1 MIEIVEYRDAWPA
14 RFAELGACLRAG
26 LGDIALRIDH
36 VGSTAVPGLR
46 AKPVIDIQ
54 VSVRAFEP
62 AAYRAPLETAG
73 FEFRAGNPDLTK
85 RYFRETSGPRTHVHV
100 RRAGSFAEQFC
111 LLLRDYLRDSP
122 ADAELYGA
130 RKALL
135 AEPYGT
141 DRRAYTA
148 EKSSVVWELMRRA
161 DAWAQERGWQPGPS
175 DA

>member
-1 MIEIVEYRDAWPA
+1 MIEIVEYRDTWPA
-14 RFAELGACLRAG
+14 LFGELGFRLRAG
-26 LGDIALRIDH
+26 LGDVALRIDH
-36 VGSTAVPGLR
+36 IGSTAVPGLR
-46 AKPVIDIQ
+46 AKPVIDVQ
-54 VSVRAFEP
+54 VSVEAFEP
-62 AAYRAPLETAG
+62 AAFRAPLEAMG
-73 FEFRAGNPDLTK
+73 FEFRAGDPDRTK

-135 AEPYGT
+135 AERYGM

-148 EKSSVVWELMRRA
+148 AKSSVVWELVHRA
-161 DAWAQERGWQPGPS
+161 DVWAQARGWQPGRS

>member
-1 MIEIVEYRDAWPA
+1 MIEVVEYRDAWPA
-14 RFAELGACLRAG
+14 LFAELGFRLRAG
-26 LGDIALRIDH
+26 LGEVALRIDH

-62 AAYRAPLETAG
+62 AVYRAPLESAG
-73 FEFRAGNPDLTK
+73 FAFRAGNPDLTK

-111 LLLRDYLRDSP
+111 LLLRDYLRCSP
-122 ADAELYGA
+122 VDAELYGA

-135 AEPYGT
+135 AERYGT
-141 DRRAYTA
+141 DRSAYTA
-148 EKSSVVWELMRRA
+148 QKSSVVWELIRRA
-161 DAWAQERGWQPGPS
+161 DAWAQECGWQSGAS